1 MVVLT
6 IPVVYCICML
16 YKWWTDIYEE
26 DKEDR
31 AGRRRRKKRRRRG
44 GRGGGGEEEVRKRK
58 TTTRMTKMMTVSVIQ
73 STKLQIAFILGS
85 WLGLHFLL
93 KVIPQILINV
103 LLTVTFQLKNILVRT
118 VSTIPVAYCIPM
130 LVTLF
135 GYLEIEN
142 ITSWG
147 WVGPSSAIVGAVGGG
162 LRMLIRL
169 KLALFNYRFFSRL
182 IDCR

>member
-1 MVVLT
+1 M
-6 IPVVYCICML
+6 
-16 YKWWTDIYEE
+16 
-26 DKEDR
+26 
-31 AGRRRRKKRRRRG
+31 
-44 GRGGGGEEEVRKRK
+44 RKRK

-130 LVTLF
+130 LVQLLLSRQLFLTKIQLHPFHTIHKSKRQNSLGLKSTLF
-135 GYLEIEN
+135 RSSTL
-142 ITSWG
+142 TSFVRIAKVISTSLLSYVLDLLNHFGTLDLLWSCLQLNK
-147 WVGPSSAIVGAVGGG
+147 WLNLSSKIPVQYVVTYWS
-162 LRMLIRL
+162 
-169 KLALFNYRFFSRL
+169 NN
-182 IDCR
+182 